1 MERTIILL
9 GGGRELALPVTPS
22 SFSVGEGISIDTVD
36 IYQLGQVDLA
46 GRPVLQTIRLD
57 CMLPARDYP
66 FASGDG
72 QPYSIVGTLE
82 SWCRSGKVIRLVVT
96 DTTVNLPCRIESVT
110 YGERDGT
117 NDVYASITLR
127 THRSVEAAAQSRGA
141 ADNKPRTKESPARSQ
156 DQSYRIRQGDTLSAI
171 CRQYYGDG
179 SAKYY
184 NALAAYNGIANPHLI
199 YTGDSL
205 KIPDEGRLGL

>member
-1 MERTIILL
+1 MERTVILL
-9 GGGRELALPVTPS
+9 GGGRELALPVTPA

-36 IYQLGQVDLA
+36 IYQLGQVDVA

-57 CMLPARDYP
+57 CLLPARDYP
-66 FASGDG
+66 FASGGG
-72 QPYSIVGTLE
+72 QPYSITGTLE
-82 SWCRSGKVIRLVVT
+82 NWCRTGKVIRLVVS
-96 DTTVNLPCRIESVT
+96 DTAVNLACRIESIA

-127 THRSVEAAAQSRGA
+127 THRSAEATAQSRA
-141 ADNKPRTKESPARSQ
+141 AGDNKPRAKEETTRSQ
-156 DQSYRIRQGDTLSAI
+156 DQAYRIRQGDTLAAI

-179 SAKYY
+179 SARYY